1 MDGQFYLTLPSNS
14 SMGIYPKN
22 TLSDFTVHLPQPLD
36 LAGDWVVALSEIQ
49 YPHTWNNIRQLSNVF
64 HIRRGSEPPKRFS
77 ISAGYYQT
85 VRQLLK
91 AITKQLDGGT
101 QKDLTLTFDEITR
114 HVKVR
119 IKSNFHLLF
128 GDGLAAVLGF
138 DEDTPISKTT
148 ISPRVAS
155 LAAGFHSLYV
165 YSDVVDAQVVGDA
178 MVPLLLLF

>member
-1 MDGQFYLTLPSNS
+1 M
-14 SMGIYPKN
+14 
-22 TLSDFTVHLPQPLD
+22 
-36 LAGDWVVALSEIQ
+36 
-49 YPHTWNNIRQLSNVF
+49 
-64 HIRRGSEPPKRFS
+64 
-77 ISAGYYQT
+77 
-85 VRQLLK
+85 RQLLK
-91 AITKQLDGGT
+91 AITKQMDGGT

-148 ISPRVAS
+148 INPHVAS

-178 MVPLLLLF
+178 MVPLLRIVNVKGVDGQTITKTFENPFYLPLSRKFINRIQCNIKDDTNHLVPFESGKLIVTLHFKRSKPFYL